1 MQTREHYVA
10 GQAPDW
16 RAAKPGHEAQVPGDS
31 PEWIFSPEGRAW
43 SKRCARRNTFKRAM
57 RNYRRK
63 VVPMAEEPRSL
74 IDSWP
79 FLVCFGIV
87 VGILYVARSFGR
99 VV

>member
-16 RAAKPGHEAQVPGDS
+16 RAAKPGH
-31 PEWIFSPEGRAW
+31 GRSVAHDA
-43 SKRCARRNTFKRAM
+43 ARSSTFKRAM